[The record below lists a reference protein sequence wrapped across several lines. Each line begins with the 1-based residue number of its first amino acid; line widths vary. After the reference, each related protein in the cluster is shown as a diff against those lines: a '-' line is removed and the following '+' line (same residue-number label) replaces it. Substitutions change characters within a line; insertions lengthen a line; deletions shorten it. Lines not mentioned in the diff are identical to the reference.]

1 MREHPYYW
9 DDPLK
14 ERFDITIDSIIEA
27 NGYTYVKILENVVKS
42 SGGGQAG
49 DRGRL
54 EIDRTTYEFIDTVL
68 QDNVPL
74 LQMKQIPPLMGNAGL
89 VIDMVWRE
97 AMMSNHTSEHLF
109 VGTLKKKYPDI
120 QLGRIWIDGNRGAI
134 ELEGCSLS
142 IEDILEAESQV
153 QRHIEQAIPVKS
165 EVTSARDLDESVRA
179 REGVTSKHDIIRI
192 VRVGDLDSSAC
203 AGIHVTNTREIR
215 VFKVID
221 IKSRDKDTHIEFF
234 SGSRA
239 VESLCGVYNAALVR
253 KYSYPFELEQ
263 LGAVLDKAKNLQM
276 AHEESLQKIV
286 QLMTDG
292 PHKEQM
298 ESIRFWHEYLP
309 GLDASSIRNVM
320 KQLPEDERSVTL
332 LFAPGPKSSVIL
344 WTKSTPKDASY
355 YIQEPVLELGGHGG
369 GSKDSFTGGF
379 ADVKNA
385 LELYQQ
391 LVDKV
396 KKRILAA

>member
-27 NGYTYVKILENVVKS
+27 NGYTYVKILENVVKP

-49 DRGRL
+49 DRGRI
-54 EIDRTTYEFIDTVL
+54 EIDGTAYEFMDTVL
-68 QDNVPL
+68 LDNVPM
-74 LQMKQIPPLMGNAGL
+74 LQMKDTPPIRGNAVL
-89 VIDMVWRE
+89 AIDMVWRG

-109 VGTLKKKYPDI
+109 VGTVKKKHPDI
-120 QLGRIWIDGNRGAI
+120 ELGRIWIDGNRGAV
-134 ELEGCSLS
+134 ELEGRSLT
-142 IEDILEAESQV
+142 IEEVLEAESQV
-153 QRHIEQAIPVKS
+153 QKHIEQAIPVKT
-165 EVTSARDLDESVRA
+165 EVTSARDIDESVRT

-203 AGIHVTNTREIR
+203 AGIHVTNTREIC
-215 VFKVID
+215 VFKVVD
-221 IKSRDKDTHIEFF
+221 FKSRDKDTHIEFL

-239 VESLCGVYNAALVR
+239 VESLCCVYNAALLR

-263 LGAVLDKAKNLQM
+263 LGAVLDKAKSLQT
-276 AHEESLQKIV
+276 AHEESLQKII

-298 ESIRFWHEYLP
+298 GSIRFWYEYLP
-309 GLDASSIRNVM
+309 GMDAGSMRSVM
-320 KQLPEDERSVTL
+320 KQLPEIERSTTL
-332 LFAPGPKSSVIL
+332 LFAPGPKSSFIL
-344 WTKSTPKDASY
+344 WTKSMPKDASY

-369 GSKDSFTGGF
+369 GSKESFTGGF

-385 LELYQQ
+385 LDLYQQ
-391 LVDKV
+391 LVEKV
-396 KKRILAA
+396 RKRISGI